1 MGFREAMAER
11 RPGESLAKAIN
22 DLNAAFLWENR
33 VFDTVKEAVWIDFG
47 LAHTSDFLHRIAH
60 EALER
65 LDTFGDALHENFVR
79 QSYPPTPSLDEEI
92 VSVDRAFEIA
102 VSTIDEVD
110 TALQRVIEAASGS
123 TYNALAL
130 AAENLQQ
137 SNSADR
143 TAVLQAW
150 KAWSEN
156 VSTTS
161 FDNWILHLTEGG
173 DNDE

>member
-1 MGFREAMAER
+1 MGFKEAVAER
-11 RPGESLAKAIN
+11 RPGENLARAIN

-33 VFDTVKEAVWIDFG
+33 VFDTVKEAVWIDFV
-47 LAHTSDFLHRIAH
+47 LPHTSGFLHGIAH
-60 EALER
+60 DALER
-65 LDTFGDALHENFVR
+65 LDSFGDALHENFVR

-110 TALQRVIEAASGS
+110 TAIQRVIEAASGS

-150 KAWSEN
+150 GAWSKN

-161 FDNWILHLTEGG
+161 FDNWVLRLKEGCG
-173 DNDE
+173 DE